1 MPEAYNQLREITT
14 SLEKHYRD
22 IQDFEFTIQDGK
34 LYMLQTRNGK
44 RTGPA
49 AVRIAVEM
57 VDEGILSKKEAV
69 LRVDPQQLDQLLHPV
84 LDPASKKSLTKLAMG
99 LPASPGASVGR
110 MVFTADEAVVQS
122 AKRPVILVREETDP
136 DDIHGM
142 EVVKGILTSRGGM
155 TSHAA
160 VVCRGM
166 GTPLRR
172 RRRRHRRQRAR
183 KESASPWRQESDP
196 EGRRLDVARRLHG

>member
-1 MPEAYNQLREITT
+1 DISELEKWNAAVYNQLRNITT
-14 SLEKHYRD
+14 SLENHYRD
-22 IQDFEFTIQDGK
+22 IQDFEFTIQDGT

-57 VDEGILSKKEAV
+57 VGENLISKKEAV

-84 LDPASKKSLTKLAMG
+84 LDPASKKSLTLLAKG
-99 LPASPGASVGR
+99 LPASPGAAVGR
-110 MVFTADEAVVQS
+110 IVFTADDAV
-122 AKRPVILVREETDP
+122 AKAKETPVVLVRKETVP

-142 EVVKGILTSRGGM
+142 EVAKGILTSRGGM

-166 GTPLRR
+166 GTPCV
-172 RRRRHRRQRAR
+172 AGAEAISVSEAK
-183 KESASPWRQESDP
+183 KEVSVTVN
-196 EGRRLDVARRLHG
+196 GKL